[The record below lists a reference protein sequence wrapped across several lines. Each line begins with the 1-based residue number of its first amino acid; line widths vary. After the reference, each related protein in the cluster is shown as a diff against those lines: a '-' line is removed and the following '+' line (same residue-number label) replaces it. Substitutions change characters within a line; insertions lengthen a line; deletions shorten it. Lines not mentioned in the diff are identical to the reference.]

1 MIESVMEGDEGINR
15 KNYKELILFSR
26 EGYRNGERE
35 IERYRKYIDTLR
47 NLERKRYWV
56 RKILKNI
63 I

>member
-1 MIESVMEGDEGINR
+1 MEGDEGINR